1 MTGRPQQQPGAGGSR
16 NPRPSGGS
24 SVDLRACS
32 IIPAAQDSS
41 LPGSWRRRSP
51 TAACPL
57 SVGAGRRQ
65 CPPQQPGVGPLNGL
79 APPWRL
85 PRRSPGQQHHRD
97 GQGQQ
102 PAGLVAVPFPH
113 RRVPFACRCWPPA
126 VPAAAARRWAV
137 ERPRAP
143 LATPPLISGPAAS
156 SWRPRIAA
164 CRAGGR
170 AGLAA
175 RWPWPPP
182 RGAAHHALP
191 LPRPT
196 PTTHAT
202 PLLTSHL
209 DLLPP
214 PPPWLIIPV
223 KRTALKS
230 FNSYPT

>member
-1 MTGRPQQQPGAGGSR
+1 MNDGAPAAAGRRGGVEWPRASLADPPSISGPAASAWRPMTAACRAHDRAAPPPPRPFAGAGRRRCPQQQPRAGGSR

-102 PAGLVAVPFPH
+102 PAGLVAAPFPH

-137 ERPRAP
+137 ERPLAS
-143 LATPPLISGPAAS
+143 LATPPLISRPAAS
-156 SWRPRIAA
+156 S
-164 CRAGGR
+164 
-170 AGLAA
+170 
-175 RWPWPPP
+175 
-182 RGAAHHALP
+182 
-191 LPRPT
+191 
-196 PTTHAT
+196 
-202 PLLTSHL
+202 
-209 DLLPP
+209 
-214 PPPWLIIPV
+214 
-223 KRTALKS
+223 
-230 FNSYPT
+230 